1 METVTRKVLADYA
14 ARLKNWGKWGP
25 EDEIG
30 TLNYITPEAITA
42 AGKLIQSGKVFP
54 MGINLD
60 ANGPQA
66 GWNGRTNPVRT
77 MLATG
82 TDATLGVQ
90 GDGRGPQ
97 SGAPYADDVVTMPLQ
112 CATHWDA
119 LGHVFYQYRD
129 ENDELQTVMWNGY
142 PASLVTSAGLQ
153 KCGIQ
158 ASRGKMV
165 GRGVLLDMA
174 KHKGVQCMADG
185 EGITGEDLDACA
197 KAENV
202 EVRSGDF
209 VLVRTGQLGKC
220 IKSGEWGTFA
230 AGDAPGLEFETLTWL
245 HDNEV
250 AAIAM
255 DTWGVEVR
263 PNRGELFQPWHQ
275 ICIPILGLT
284 MGEMFYMDDLAD
296 DCAKDGC
303 YEFFF
308 TAPSLPFTGG
318 TASPIN
324 PMAVK

>member
-1 METVTRKVLADYA
+1 MNEITRKVLAEYA

-25 EDEIG
+25 DDEVG
-30 TLNYITPEAITA
+30 TLNYITPEAIAA
-42 AGKLIQSGKVFP
+42 AGRLIQRGEVFP
-54 MGINLD
+54 MGIDLD

-66 GWNGRTNPVRT
+66 GWNGRTNPVRS
-77 MLATG
+77 MIATG

-90 GDGRGPQ
+90 GDGRI
-97 SGAPYADDVVTMPLQ
+97 AYADDVVSMPLQ

-129 ENDELQTVMWNGY
+129 EKDQLQTVMWNGY
-142 PASLVTSAGLQ
+142 PASFVSSAGLQ
-153 KCGIQ
+153 KCGIE

-174 KHKGVQCMADG
+174 KYKGVHCMADG
-185 EGITGEDLDACA
+185 EGITSEDLDECA
-197 KAENV
+197 RVENV
-202 EVRSGDF
+202 KVMRGDF
-209 VLVRTGQLGKC
+209 VLVRTGQAGKC
-220 IKSGEWGTFA
+220 IKAGDWGTFA

-245 HDNEV
+245 HDTEV
-250 AAIAM
+250 AAIAT

-263 PNRGELFQPWHQ
+263 PNRGDELFQPWHQ

-284 MGEMFYMDDLAD
+284 MGEMFYLDDLAE
-296 DCAKDGC
+296 DCAQDGR

-318 TASPIN
+318 SGSPVN
-324 PMAVK
+324 PIAVK